1 MEIVLF
7 ILAAILII
15 LGFIGSFIPAIPGPP
30 LAYFA
35 LIMLQLSDKIQ
46 YSTRFLLIWALI
58 VIIVTIIDNYAP
70 IWATRKFGGSRWGI
84 IGSIIGLLVGI
95 FFSPIGI
102 ILGTFLGAIIGE
114 LIHTNNWNKSIKSGI
129 GSLLGFLMGSGLKLI
144 CCGFFL
150 YYFIQAL

>member
-1 MEIVLF
+1 MEIILF
-7 ILAAILII
+7 ILAALFIV
-15 LGFIGSFIPAIPGPP
+15 LGFIGSIIPAIPGPP
-30 LAYFA
+30 LAYLS
-35 LIMLQLSDKIQ
+35 LIMLQLSDKVQ
-46 YSTRFLLIWALI
+46 YSTKFLLIWALI
-58 VIIVTIIDNYAP
+58 VIIVTIIDNFAP
-70 IWATRKFGGSRWGI
+70 IWATKKFGGSRWGT

-114 LIHTNNWNKSIKSGI
+114 LIYTNDWDKSIKSGI